1 MKKIKVT
8 KKALANAIG
17 GILNAAAEERK
28 KDPEYKKLFDSDGID
43 GLLRRT
49 EMTMTSAALDCMR
62 VLKEKFGYTKIR
74 EETFRLIMGLPLIAN
89 ILEKRIDASE
99 GMCCCTDKTFYLL
112 CQVIRKAQEAK

>member
-49 EMTMTSAALDCMR
+49 EMTMTLAALDCMR